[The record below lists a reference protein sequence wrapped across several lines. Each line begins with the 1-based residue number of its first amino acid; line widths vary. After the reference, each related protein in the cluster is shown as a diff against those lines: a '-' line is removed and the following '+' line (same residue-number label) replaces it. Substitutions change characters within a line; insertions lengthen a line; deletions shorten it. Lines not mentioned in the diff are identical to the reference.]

1 VFLPEKKVMA
11 EPLKNLYNPA
21 FFESITPVLK
31 ESLPSMDE
39 REFIYNVF
47 DQEWPDLELKQ
58 RVRKITV
65 ALKRQLDPE
74 FPKAAKQLREV
85 SKSFVGKGR
94 WIQKFEMAFL
104 PEFVGLFGD
113 DYPRESLDA
122 LEDITKLVTGE
133 FAIRNF
139 LLLYPEETI
148 ARMEAWS
155 RDKDPNVRRLA
166 SEGCRP
172 RLPWAIGVPWLKK
185 HPERLLPILEN
196 LRADPSDVVRRSVAN
211 NLNDIAKD
219 HPDLVL
225 DIAQRWKNGNPL
237 TNQIIRHGCRTL
249 LKRGNHKSLALQ
261 GIDTRRT
268 LDLISMKLSAKEV
281 KRGDELSFA
290 IALRNT
296 ERKPVRFRLDYTID
310 YITASGKTSRRIFF
324 LKEGEAVS
332 GEVVEIR
339 WKKRFTDYTTR
350 KQFPGRHLLRVILN
364 GNEIVAKNFAVT
376 D

>member
-1 VFLPEKKVMA
+1 MA

-31 ESLPSMDE
+31 ETLPSMDE

-65 ALKRQLDPE
+65 ALKRQLHPE
-74 FPKAAKQLREV
+74 FPKAATQLREL
-85 SKSFVGKGR
+85 SKNFVGRGK
-94 WIQKFEMAFL
+94 WIQKFEMVFL

-122 LEDITKLVTGE
+122 LEDITKLVSGE

-148 ARMEAWS
+148 ARMEGWS
-155 RDKDPNVRRLA
+155 RDNDPNVRRLA

-185 HPERLLPILEN
+185 HPEKFLPILEN

-225 DIAQRWKNGNPL
+225 DIAERWKNGNPL

-249 LKRGNHKSLALQ
+249 LKKGNPKSLALQ
-261 GIDTRRT
+261 GIDSRKT
-268 LDLISMKLSAKEV
+268 LELISMKLSAKEV
-281 KRGDELSFA
+281 KHGDELAFML
-290 IALRNT
+290 ALRNG
-296 ERKPVRFRLDYTID
+296 EKKSVKFRLDYTID
-310 YITASGKTSRRIFF
+310 YVTPSGKTSRRTFF
-324 LKEGEAVS
+324 LKESEAAPND
-332 GEVVEIR
+332 EIEIR
-339 WKKRFTDYTTR
+339 WRKRFTDYTTR
-350 KQFPGRHLLRVILN
+350 KQLPGRHVIHVILN
-364 GNEIVAKNFAVT
+364 GNEIVTRSFTVT
-376 D
+376 T